1 MNNVLVSLLPH
12 LLPYLV
18 FSIRTR
24 MWQYLL
30 DLSLQPHLNMSFLS
44 SLCTCATPY
53 LRIFKPPRTPW
64 CPPMYRILG
73 RRVPLHQV
81 PQAFTFTRVEPS
93 THGSGVNNDHCYC
106 EAELL

>member
-1 MNNVLVSLLPH
+1 
-12 LLPYLV
+12 
-18 FSIRTR
+18 
-24 MWQYLL
+24 
-30 DLSLQPHLNMSFLS
+30 
-44 SLCTCATPY
+44 
-53 LRIFKPPRTPW
+53 
-64 CPPMYRILG
+64 MYRILG